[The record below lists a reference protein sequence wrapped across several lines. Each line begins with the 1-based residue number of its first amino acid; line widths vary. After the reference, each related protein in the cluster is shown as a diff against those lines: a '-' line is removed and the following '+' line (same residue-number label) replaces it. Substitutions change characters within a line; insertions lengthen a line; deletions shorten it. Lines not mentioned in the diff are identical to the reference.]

1 MTFQEPVQEIEVTA
15 GEYRFHCLTAGEGPL
30 ALCLHGFPD
39 YPGSFKGLLHAL
51 ADAGYRAVAP
61 YQRGYHPDTLS
72 TDNRYQTIELAQDAL
87 NLIDALG
94 CDNAVVIGHDWGSS
108 IASGCAVLAPG
119 KVRALITAAVPY
131 GSKLGEAFLTDPE
144 QQRRS
149 WYMFFF
155 QTALAEMAVSYDN
168 MAFIRRLW
176 QDWSPGWDFSD
187 EQFQGVLD
195 TLGQPGV
202 LAAALAYYRCALNP
216 DYQHADVAELQG
228 RMGETI
234 SVPTLHLHGGKDGCI
249 GASTT
254 EGMASNFSG
263 PFELELLPHVGHFLH
278 LEDPLFVHGRILEFL
293 ATHAAPS

>member
-1 MTFQEPVQEIEVTA
+1 MAYAEIEVTA
-15 GEYRFHCLTAGEGPL
+15 GDYHFHALTEGDGPL
-30 ALCLHGFPD
+30 VLCLHGFPD
-39 YPGSFKGLLHAL
+39 YPGSFKSLLSAL
-51 ADAGYRAVAP
+51 AGAGYRAVAP

-72 TDNRYQTIELAQDAL
+72 AENRYQTIELAQDAL

-94 CDNAVVIGHDWGSS
+94 YEDAVVIGHDWGSS
-108 IASGCAVLAPG
+108 IASGAAVLAPE
-119 KVRALITAAVPY
+119 KVRALVTLAVPY
-131 GSKLGEAFLTDPE
+131 GPKLGEAFLTDPE

-176 QDWSPGWDFSD
+176 QDWSPGWNFSD

-195 TLGQPGV
+195 TLGRPGV
-202 LAAALAYYRCALNP
+202 LAAALNYYRCALNP
-216 DYQHADVAELQG
+216 DYQHADVAALQG

-234 SVPTLHLHGGKDGCI
+234 SVPSLYLHGGKDGCI

-263 PFELELLPHVGHFLH
+263 PFDMELLPHAGHFLH
-278 LEDPLFVHGRILEFL
+278 LEDPDFVQTRILEFL
-293 ATHAAPS
+293 AAHANAG